1 MGRLQKTVNAGVP
14 QGSIFGPTLFLRYI
28 NDLPNDVIYNIAIY
42 ADDTTLCSKRNQTSD
57 LWQQLE
63 LAPELESDLQDTVD
77 WRRKWLNNVN
87 SDYAQVQI
95 LLLACQRLAMLKISD
110 TGPGWK

>member
-95 LLLACQRLAMLKISD
+95 LLLVCQRLAMLKISD